1 MREGIFYALEKTN
14 ERNKS
19 RILAD
24 LKGGELPFFCPADDN
39 ENHYP
44 VRRRL

>member
-1 MREGIFYALEKTN
+1 MRGSIVYALERRN

-24 LKGGELPFFCPADDN
+24 LKGVWLPFFCPADDN
-39 ENHYP
+39 DNHYLI
-44 VRRRL
+44 RRRP